1 MSKHE
6 DIGTLILVFVAL
18 TLLMVKAHATIEV
31 VKQLAG

>member
-1 MSKHE
+1 MSRHE
-6 DIGTLILVFVAL
+6 DIAILILVFVVL